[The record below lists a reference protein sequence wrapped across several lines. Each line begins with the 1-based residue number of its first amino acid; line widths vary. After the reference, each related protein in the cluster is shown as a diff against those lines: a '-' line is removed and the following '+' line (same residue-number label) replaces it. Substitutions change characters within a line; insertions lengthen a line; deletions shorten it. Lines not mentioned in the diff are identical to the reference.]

1 MITEKIFINE
11 RFFANEVGIIFR
23 KLLVS
28 RAIVEQGEEVEMA
41 SKKKRFSELIEDIMI
56 KTNQE
61 KAKELL
67 EVGFLNLPR
76 DEDKGFIAQALARLQ
91 IEQFTEAE
99 RWAEE
104 AITLLPYNFT
114 MYDTIG
120 QVYKRAL
127 RYSKHFSSRLVVDS
141 IVVDLLVVDLPVV
154 DLLDV
159 DLFVVDLLVV
169 YTVNAKSYIQ

>member
-1 MITEKIFINE
+1 M
-11 RFFANEVGIIFR
+11 IFR

-28 RAIVEQGEEVEMA
+28 RAIIEQGEEVEMA
-41 SKKKRFSELIEDIMI
+41 SKKKRFSQLIEDIMI

-91 IEQFTEAE
+91 IEQFTEAKK
-99 RWAEE
+99 WAEE
-104 AITLLPYNFT
+104 AITLLENNFT
-114 MYDTIG
+114 MHDTIG

-127 RYSKHFSSRLVVDS
+127 RYS
-141 IVVDLLVVDLPVV
+141 I
-154 DLLDV
+154 
-159 DLFVVDLLVV
+159 FVQFLENINEIMMLIWGEVRFKLRIEYQQYL
-169 YTVNAKSYIQ
+169 YLQTCHC